1 LSTTESPLRLQ
12 PQLDEITAGIPE
24 PLSARIATAVAEVES
39 SGVARGLAV
48 GDKAPNFTLPDALGR
63 SVSLADELSN
73 GPVVLAFYRG
83 EWCPYCNLQLRSLQT
98 ALPRFRALG
107 ATLIAISAQ
116 SPDHSLSVSEKHDLE
131 FAVLSDARQQVIRD
145 YRLQFTVDGELRD
158 LHLNV
163 FQNDPREHNADGS
176 LTLTVPATF
185 VIDRTGIVRA
195 RFVSADWRVRM
206 EPADIEAALQSLL
219 RVERPT
225 P

>member
-24 PLSARIATAVAEVES
+24 PLGARIAAAVAEIES

-63 SVSLADELSN
+63 SVSLADELST

-83 EWCPYCNLQLRSLQT
+83 EWCPYCNLQLRGLQT

-185 VIDRTGIVRA
+185 VIDRTGMVRA